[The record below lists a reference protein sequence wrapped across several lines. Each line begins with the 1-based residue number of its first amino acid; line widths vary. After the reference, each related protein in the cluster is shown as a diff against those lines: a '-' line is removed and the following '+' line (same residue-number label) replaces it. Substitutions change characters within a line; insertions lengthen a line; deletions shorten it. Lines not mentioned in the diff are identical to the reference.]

1 MKKILSLL
9 LSLSMVFHL
18 AGCSSNT
25 GKADSLPQS
34 GSVAESSIV
43 EESFTAEKPVSSE
56 INSAPVSSSETPVSS
71 ENEESKPAIDE
82 DGHFFDKKNV
92 ALYIHTYGHLPEN
105 FITKDEARDLGWEGG
120 SVEKYAPGCAIGG
133 DKFGNYEGQLPKA
146 KGRTYYECDIDT
158 DGYHSRGSRRIVFS
172 NDGLIY
178 YTHDHYES
186 FELLYGEE

>member
-25 GKADSLPQS
+25 GNADSLPQS
-34 GSVAESSIV
+34 SSVVESSIV
-43 EESFTAEKPVSSE
+43 EESSTAENSVSSE
-56 INSAPVSSSETPVSS
+56 TNSAPVSS
-71 ENEESKPAIDE
+71 ENEESKPAIDK

-133 DKFGNYEGQLPKA
+133 DRFGNYEGQLPKA
-146 KGRTYYECDIDT
+146 KGRTYYECDIDF
-158 DGYHSRGSRRIVFS
+158 DGTYRNAKRIVYS

-178 YTHDHYES
+178 YTEDHYKS